1 MFVSVIAQFIAR
13 DDVIFPL
20 HVFLKT
26 HTHTHTHVGT
36 ITKNSS
42 SWSDHLC
49 FENNLL
55 DAIFI
60 FIITHVKKSSI
71 GII

>member
-36 ITKNSS
+36 TQKIPVLDLIIFVLKIIYWTQY
-42 SWSDHLC
+42 LY
-49 FENNLL
+49 LL
-55 DAIFI
+55 LLM
-60 FIITHVKKSSI
+60 
-71 GII
+71 